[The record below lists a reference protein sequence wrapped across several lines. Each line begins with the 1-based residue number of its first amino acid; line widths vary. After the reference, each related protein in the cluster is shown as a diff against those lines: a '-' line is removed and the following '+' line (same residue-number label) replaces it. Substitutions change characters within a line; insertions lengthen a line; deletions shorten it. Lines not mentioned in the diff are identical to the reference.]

1 MSGLQ
6 GNRTLDI
13 LEKAEREGYGILA
26 QTWYL
31 VLSSSPIV
39 ERKLIYFAL
48 SYDGQMAVGLV
59 RAAERSRSPAIL
71 QLFPVTLAY
80 GKGPFLRY
88 CLELWD
94 LLSSLDLLYKHR
106 SNEL

>member
-13 LEKAEREGYGILA
+13 LSKAEREGYGILA
-26 QTWYL
+26 QTWYV
-31 VLSSSPIV
+31 VLAPTA
-39 ERKLIYFAL
+39 EPTLIHLSL
-48 SYDGQMAVGLV
+48 SYDAQMAVGLV

-88 CLELWD
+88 CLEL
-94 LLSSLDLLYKHR
+94 
-106 SNEL
+106 

>member
-1 MSGLQ
+1 MSGLK
-6 GNRTLDI
+6 GNRTLEI

-26 QTWYL
+26 QTWYG
-31 VLSSSPIV
+31 VLSPTV
-39 ERKLIYFAL
+39 ERELIYFSL
-48 SYDGQMAVGLV
+48 SYDAQMAVGLV

-88 CLELWD
+88 CLEL
-94 LLSSLDLLYKHR
+94 
-106 SNEL
+106 

>member
-13 LEKAEREGYGILA
+13 LSKAEREGYGILA
-26 QTWYL
+26 QTWYA
-31 VLSSSPIV
+31 VLSPTIDSEPTLTYLS
-39 ERKLIYFAL
+39 L
-48 SYDGQMAVGLV
+48 SYDAQMAVGLV

-88 CLELWD
+88 CLEL
-94 LLSSLDLLYKHR
+94 
-106 SNEL
+106 